1 MQLLSPHE
9 DLYAYVRN
17 VLQSSERGIFDL
29 TDMEL
34 YFMFVLAGPQA
45 AMQVFSLHSTGTQ
58 QVTRDQIVSQQSH
71 LSAIRVNLTVRFNF
85 FDVKSGVPFLEFTEQ
100 SLIYQ

>member
-1 MQLLSPHE
+1 
-9 DLYAYVRN
+9 
-17 VLQSSERGIFDL
+17 
-29 TDMEL
+29 
-34 YFMFVLAGPQA
+34 MFVLAAPHA
-45 AMQVFSLHSTGTQ
+45 ALQVFSLHSTGTQ

-100 SLIYQ
+100 SLIYQWVISTSELDCFSVEMSCTHTYSAK